1 MDRSYGRPPGVTSDF
16 MHVVVF
22 IGWDND
28 SWHVER
34 GVNKSP
40 CIISFYNELRI
51 LINCINRV
59 RAKAC
64 TANSTHGWIL
74 IGSKIVLVELY
85 IND

>member
-1 MDRSYGRPPGVTSDF
+1 MIHDTWNV
-16 MHVVVF
+16 
-22 IGWDND
+22 
-28 SWHVER
+28 

-40 CIISFYNELRI
+40 FIISYYNELRV

-64 TANSTHGWIL
+64 TANSTYGWIL